1 MSNKEKT
8 KKTFEENLQD
18 LEAIVSKLEN
28 GDVPLED
35 AIAEFQEGMRLS
47 KKLENTLQEAE
58 KTLVKVMQ
66 ADGTEKEMDAN
77 G

>member
-1 MSNKEKT
+1 MST

-28 GDVPLED
+28 GDIPLEE
-35 AIAEFQEGMRLS
+35 AIAAFQKGMLLS
-47 KKLENTLQEAE
+47 KELQQTLQTAE

-66 ADGTEKEMDAN
+66 ADGTEVDIDA
-77 G
+77 